1 MAIIGYINFARSG
14 VTAEQIS
21 LDGWVNAGSVEDAA
35 IEYNS
40 VADNTPTGISFTF
53 AGYAG
58 FFPGT
63 LGSELA
69 GTGAA
74 SWAPAGSLRGGVA
87 APGGWVGFLRHSGLD
102 NAKLYNIKFTGSIDI
117 PGRVIAFSSD
127 GTSTVKTLECYDSA
141 AELPNNDAAVEF
153 IGLSPTAGV
162 IDIQWKKGLEGS
174 GYLSAVGIEEQT
186 LDPAVTTTDTLQP
199 GESFTLTATNFA
211 APPVSPVTLTP
222 LDENGEVITGITPI
236 TVAVTIT
243 GSGPY
248 TATGTM
254 PTLSEAVTAGNSIPF
269 GSTRISLST

>member
-1 MAIIGYINFARSG
+1 MAITGYINFARNA

-21 LDGWVNAGSVEDAA
+21 QDGWVNAGSVQDAA

-53 AGYAG
+53 VGYAG
-58 FFPGT
+58 NFPGT

-74 SWAPAGSLRGGVA
+74 SWAPAGSLRGGVG
-87 APGGWVGFLRHSGLD
+87 APSGWEGFLRHSGLD
-102 NAKLYNIKFTGSIDI
+102 DAKLYNIKFTGSIDI

-127 GTSTVKTLECYDSA
+127 GTSTVKTLECYDST
-141 AELPNNDAAVEF
+141 AELPSNDAAVEF

-162 IDIQWKKGLEGS
+162 IDIQWKKGAGS

-199 GESFTLTATNFA
+199 GESFTLTATNYA
-211 APPVSPVTLTP
+211 SAPVSPVTLTP
-222 LDENGEVITGITPI
+222 LDENGDAITGITPI

-254 PTLSEAVTAGNSIPF
+254 PTLAEAVTAGNSIPF